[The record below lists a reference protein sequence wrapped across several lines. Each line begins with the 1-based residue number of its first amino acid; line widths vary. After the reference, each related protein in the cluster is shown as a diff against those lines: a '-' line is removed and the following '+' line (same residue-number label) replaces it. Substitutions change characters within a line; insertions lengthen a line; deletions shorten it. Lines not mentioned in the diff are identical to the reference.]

1 MKKILFL
8 IAMTVAPVAPTDAQS
23 VDIKKIREINFY
35 GVDFSLATA
44 PDVEEIPER
53 FKGGLIA
60 INDLLYREVNK
71 YNFKKYMG
79 KEILAYNFSVTG
91 NNNEQIDAQQ
101 LTARTVREKISDAD
115 IRAIISPLSTDNNA
129 TVGLVFIAETL
140 SKARRSGVYHVVF
153 FDEAT
158 HEIIY
163 SRKITGR
170 AGGFGVRNY
179 WAASI
184 FNILRTWHWR

>member
-1 MKKILFL
+1 
-8 IAMTVAPVAPTDAQS
+8 MTVALVAPADAQS
-23 VDIKKIREINFY
+23 AEIKKIKEINFY

-79 KEILAYNFSVTG
+79 KKIAAYNFSVTG
-91 NNNEQIDAQQ
+91 NNNEQIDAGL
-101 LTARTVREKISDAD
+101 LTSRTVRKKISDAD
-115 IRAIISPLSTDNNA
+115 IHAIVSSLSTDNHA
-129 TVGLVFIAETL
+129 AVGLVFIAETL

-163 SRKITGR
+163 SRKMTGR

-184 FNILRTWHWR
+184 LNILRTWHWR